1 MAKLTPFA
9 KLFLTVIILG
19 VLGFT
24 LYTFR
29 DDLKK
34 MAGGDNKPESA
45 KPGTDPGG
53 GKAKED
59 EATSKEVFT
68 GVNEAGEDPPKTGV
82 TGVTTKTV
90 GAGKLGRP
98 LIVAINTWA
107 GHSPGIVANGGM
119 STAAGSV
126 YDQLGVKVEFKIF
139 DDPATKFAAFRAGEI
154 DIMWDTVDSWA
165 REASVMAKD
174 KQAAK
179 AIIMQ
184 DWSRGGDGVVSSA
197 AIKSVEDLKGKSVSV
212 IEFTPSH
219 WFILYL
225 LSQSGLSTEDKKSVK
240 LKYFNDPAAVKAAF
254 TSKSV
259 DAMVSWE
266 PFLSEALAARGEE
279 AHMLV
284 STQAATNVIADVLVC
299 SQKTIDSSP
308 ATLKAFVHGW
318 FKGIEEMKKN
328 PPAAYAKVAGALK
341 LTPEDVEGML
351 SGLKLTPFADNAQF
365 FGLTGSKAHFE
376 TLFNAAYQVYRRL
389 GKTDAPVTAMEW
401 LDASFVASLAG
412 EPEHQGQKVV
422 EAMPKPNTKKAKAS
436 DVGILNKQ
444 LSINFAPGSADI
456 MPGSEFALDALGETM
471 VSFGSTYLQVEGNT
485 DSTGSRNVNV
495 ELSRKRADAVKNY
508 LVKNFQ
514 LPETRFKT
522 LGHGPD
528 NPVAA
533 NTSEGGRQLNRRTD
547 IKVMLAQ

>member
-24 LYTFR
+24 LYTYR
-29 DDLKK
+29 DELKK
-34 MAGGDNKPESA
+34 MAGGDEKGETA
-45 KPGTDPGG
+45 KPAAGGEG
-53 GKAKED
+53 GKTKEE
-59 EATSKEVFT
+59 EATSKDVFS
-68 GVNEAGEDPPKTGV
+68 GVNNAGDDPPRTGV
-82 TGVTTKTV
+82 TGVTTKQV
-90 GAGKLGRP
+90 GDKKLDRP

-107 GHSPGIVANGGM
+107 GHAPGIVANGGM
-119 STAAGSV
+119 STAPTSIYGT
-126 YDQLGVKVEFKIF
+126 DGIKVEFKIF
-139 DDPATKFAAFRAGEI
+139 DDPATKFAAFRAGEV

-165 REASVMAKD
+165 REASVLAKD
-174 KQAAK
+174 KQQAK

-184 DWSRGGDGVVSSA
+184 DWSRGGDGMVANVDL
-197 AIKSVEDLKGKSVSV
+197 KSVEDLKGKSISV

-266 PFLSEALAARGEE
+266 PFLSEALAARGDE

-299 SQKTIDSSP
+299 SQKTIDAAP
-308 ATLKAFVHGW
+308 GTLKVFVHGW
-318 FKGIEEMKKN
+318 FKAIEEMKKN
-328 PPAAYAKVAGALK
+328 PPAAYAMVANALK

-365 FGLTGSKAHFE
+365 FGLTGGKAHFE

-389 GKTDAPVTAMEW
+389 GKTDASVSAMDW
-401 LDASFVASLAG
+401 LDPSFVASLADKYQG
-412 EPEHQGQKVV
+412 EKVV
-422 EAMPKPNTKKAKAS
+422 EAQPKTPGKKPKAS

-456 MPGSEFALDALGETM
+456 MPGSEFALDALGETR
-471 VSFGSTYLQVEGNT
+471 VSFGSTYLQIEGNT
-485 DSTGSRNVNV
+485 DSTGGRDVNV
-495 ELSRKRADAVKNY
+495 ELSKKRADAVKAY

-514 LPETRFKT
+514 IPEARFKT

-528 NPVAA
+528 NPVAS
-533 NTSEGGRQLNRRTD
+533 NKTEGGRQLNRRTD